1 MKLTDITSRNQIPL
15 YLNENG
21 LIGTGAEI
29 GVSRGEFANRILKA
43 WNGEMLLLVDVWR
56 KFPHIK
62 NEAQEKLKIYKDKC
76 KFIQKPSIEAAS
88 HISDE
93 SLDFCFI
100 DASHKYKNVKLDISA
115 WWPKVRRGGL
125 FCGHDYSVNEEIW
138 LARQTHEK
146 KFPPQYRGV
155 ALAVDE
161 FVAAENLVVHIDVSS
176 NQKKLKRHNHPT
188 SWYIVKT

>member
-1 MKLTDITSRNQIPL
+1 MELTDITNRNQIPL

-21 LIGTGAEI
+21 LIRTGAEI
-29 GVSRGEFANRILKA
+29 GVSRGVFANRILKT
-43 WNGEMLLLVDVWR
+43 WGGKMLLLIDIWR
-56 KFPHIK
+56 KYPNIK

-76 KFIQKPSIEAAS
+76 KFIQKPSIEAAKE
-88 HISDE
+88 ISNE

-100 DASHKYKNVKLDISA
+100 DACHHYDNVKEDINA
-115 WWPKVRRGGL
+115 WWPKVKKGGL

-138 LARQTHEK
+138 LADRPHK
-146 KFPPQYRGV
+146 KEFPPQYRGV
-155 ALAVDE
+155 ECAVDE
-161 FVAAENLVVHIDVSS
+161 FIAAKNLVVHIDVSS